1 MNTLLQN
8 EWNMEASNRAEGK
21 SLTAHSALQALQEL
35 KKKLA
40 VSSVLRR
47 YCAGNSLFTFS

>member
-8 EWNMEASNRAEGK
+8 KRNIEVSNRAEDK

-35 KKKLA
+35 KKNLA
-40 VSSVLRR
+40 VSSVLRY
-47 YCAGNSLFTFS
+47 YCAGNSLLTFS